1 MEDRWAA
8 TPARASPEPART
20 DMGRECPASA
30 SMARGRRHDGQRRR
44 VTQVTKYSHRLNR
57 LSPRTPRLPAR
68 RRPTRVLHLG
78 TCASTRVDQRP
89 YTAAMNVVHPL
100 LVVLI
105 GLSCI
110 AVVALVVLLLVR
122 SSRRS

>member
-1 MEDRWAA
+1 
-8 TPARASPEPART
+8 
-20 DMGRECPASA
+20 
-30 SMARGRRHDGQRRR
+30 
-44 VTQVTKYSHRLNR
+44 
-57 LSPRTPRLPAR
+57 
-68 RRPTRVLHLG
+68 
-78 TCASTRVDQRP
+78 
-89 YTAAMNVVHPL
+89 MNVVHPL